1 MAVKQHDF
9 EADTGKILD
18 IVINSLYSEKEIFLR
33 ELISN
38 ASDAIDK
45 RHYLAA
51 TDQSLQSAQGYAITL
66 CADEKAKTL
75 TISDNGVGMDEAD
88 MNSALG
94 TIARSG
100 SKAFLEQIQ
109 TETAQN
115 SKSGDK
121 KSGDKKSKNAF
132 SLIGQFGVGFYSA
145 FMVADSVEV
154 VSRKAG
160 QDGAWKWSSDGKN
173 GYSLDKAE
181 RAEAG
186 TDITLYLKKD
196 EKEFLE
202 EARIDY
208 LVRKYSDHLA
218 YPVNWRPPQVDGPR
232 QLNTGSAIW
241 TRAKKDISTDDYTQ
255 FYRQIGAVYDE
266 PFMTL
271 HNSTEGMLNYT
282 SLLFV
287 PTARPFDLF
296 NPDRKSRMSLYI
308 NRVFITDECEDI
320 VPPWLRFIRG
330 VIDTPDMDLNVSRE
344 MLQKNPAV
352 QKIGKALIKR
362 ILGELK
368 KKKEKEPEAYE
379 AFWDQFGLVLK
390 EGLYEDYDNRDKI
403 LDICLFRSARSGT
416 LISLA
421 DYVAAMPKSQD
432 KIYTLSA
439 ETAEQAENSP
449 HLEGFRARD
458 IDVLLMTDPVDEF
471 WMQAVTEFDGKG
483 FVSATRGVSDLD
495 KVAPKTDA
503 KEDAEQPDE
512 DARNQEFASMI
523 AKVKSTLGDD
533 IKDVRLSKTLTDS
546 PVCLVADEEGMDI
559 QMERLMK
566 AHNKDFSGSPRIL
579 EINPDHK
586 LIKGMASQIAAN
598 ADAELMEDAAKM
610 LLDQAQILEGRPP
623 SSLTEFARRMTR
635 LMERGLSA

>member
-1 MAVKQHDF
+1 MAAKQHDF

-38 ASDAIDK
+38 ASDALDK
-45 RHYLAA
+45 RRYMAA
-51 TDQSLQSAQGYAITL
+51 TDQSLQSETGYAIHIV
-66 CADEKAKTL
+66 ADEKAKTL
-75 TISDNGVGMDEAD
+75 TISDNGVGMDDAD
-88 MNSALG
+88 MASALG

-100 SKAFLEQIQ
+100 SKAFIEQIQ
-109 TETAQN
+109 AET
-115 SKSGDK
+115 SS
-121 KSGDKKSKNAF
+121 DKKSKDAF

-145 FMVADSVEV
+145 FMVADKIDVI
-154 VSRKAG
+154 SRKAG
-160 QDGAWKWSSDGKN
+160 DEKAWHWSSDGKT
-173 GYSLDKAE
+173 GYSLDEAK
-181 RAEAG
+181 RAQAG
-186 TDITLYLKKD
+186 TDITLHLKKGEKDFLD
-196 EKEFLE
+196 ET
-202 EARIDY
+202 RIGY
-208 LVRKYSDHLA
+208 LVRKYSDHLGYA
-218 YPVNWRPPQVDGPR
+218 VNWQPPKVDEPR

-241 TRAKKDISTDDYTQ
+241 TRAKKDISEEDYTQ

-287 PTARPFDLF
+287 PTSRPFDLF

-344 MLQKNPAV
+344 MLQKNPSV

-368 KKKEKEPEAYE
+368 KKKEKDPEAYE
-379 AFWDQFGLVLK
+379 AFWDQFGMVLK
-390 EGLYEDYDNRDKI
+390 EGLYEDIESRDKI
-403 LDICLFRSARSGT
+403 LEICLFRSARSGT

-421 DYVAAMPKSQD
+421 DYVAAMPDTQD

-439 ETAEQAENSP
+439 ENAEQAETSP

-471 WMQAVTEFDGKG
+471 WMQAVTEFEGKA
-483 FVSATRGVSDLD
+483 FASATRGISDLD
-495 KVAPKTDA
+495 KVAPKLDSE
-503 KEDAEQPDE
+503 KAEETPDD
-512 DARNQEFASMI
+512 DARNQEFASLI
-523 AKVKSTLGDD
+523 TKVKATLGEDV
-533 IKDVRLSKTLTDS
+533 KEVRLSKTLTDS

-566 AHNKDFSGSPRIL
+566 AHNKDFAGSPRIL

-586 LIKGMASQIAAN
+586 LIKGMASQIEAN
-598 ADAELMEDAAKM
+598 GDPALLDDAAKM

-623 SSLTEFARRMTR
+623 ASLTEFAKRMTR

>member
-1 MAVKQHDF
+1 MAVKQYDF

-51 TDQSLQSAQGYAITL
+51 TDQSLQSEQGYAITL
-66 CADEKAKTL
+66 TADEKAKTL
-75 TISDNGVGMDEAD
+75 TISDNGVGMDDAD

-109 TETAQN
+109 AESAQN
-115 SKSGDK
+115 S

-145 FMVADSVEV
+145 FMVADKVDV

-160 QDGAWKWSSDGKN
+160 DKQGWSWSSDGKS
-173 GYSLDKAE
+173 GYSLDRAE

-186 TDITLYLKKD
+186 TDITLHLKKD

-218 YPVNWRPPQVDGPR
+218 YPVNWQPPQVDEPR

-241 TRAKKDISTDDYTQ
+241 TRAKKDISSEDYTQ

-266 PFMTL
+266 PFMTM

-379 AFWDQFGLVLK
+379 EFWDQFGLVLK

-403 LDICLFRSARSGT
+403 LDICLFRSARSGA

-421 DYVAAMPKSQD
+421 DYVAAMPEAQD

-483 FVSATRGVSDLD
+483 FASATRGVSDLD
-495 KVAPKTDA
+495 KISPKTDA
-503 KEDAEQPDE
+503 KDEAEKPDE
-512 DARNQEFASMI
+512 DARNQEFASLLT
-523 AKVKSTLGDD
+523 KVKSTLGED

-566 AHNKDFSGSPRIL
+566 AHNKDFAGSPRIL

-586 LIKGMASQIAAN
+586 LIKGMASQIEAN
-598 ADAELMEDAAKM
+598 ADPQLIEDAAKM

-623 SSLTEFARRMTR
+623 ASLTEFARRMTR

>member
-51 TDQSLQSAQGYAITL
+51 TDQSLQSARGYAITL

-109 TETAQN
+109 AETAQN
-115 SKSGDK
+115 SKA
-121 KSGDKKSKNAF
+121 GDKKSKNAF

-145 FMVADSVEV
+145 FMVADKVDV

-173 GYSLDKAE
+173 GYSLDQAE

-202 EARIDY
+202 EARLDY

-218 YPVNWRPPQVDGPR
+218 YPVNWQPPQVDAPR

-241 TRAKKDISTDDYTQ
+241 TRAKKDISPEDYTQ
-255 FYRQIGAVYDE
+255 FYRQVGAVYDE
-266 PFMTL
+266 PFMTM
-271 HNSTEGMLNYT
+271 HNSTEGLLNYT

-368 KKKEKEPEAYE
+368 KKKEKEPESYE
-379 AFWDQFGLVLK
+379 EFWDQFGLVLK

-421 DYVAAMPKSQD
+421 EYVAAMPESQD

-471 WMQAVTEFDGKG
+471 WMQAVTEFEGKG

-503 KEDAEQPDE
+503 KDDAEQPDD
-512 DARNQEFASMI
+512 DARNQEFAALI
-523 AKVKSTLGDD
+523 AKVKTTLGED

-566 AHNKDFSGSPRIL
+566 AHNKDFAGSPRIL

-586 LIKGMASQIAAN
+586 LIKGMASQIDAN
-598 ADAELMEDAAKM
+598 ADPELMEDAAKM

-623 SSLTEFARRMTR
+623 ASLTEFA
-635 LMERGLSA
+635 

>member
-75 TISDNGVGMDEAD
+75 TISDNGIGMDEAD

-109 TETAQN
+109 AETAQN
-115 SKSGDK
+115 S

-145 FMVADSVEV
+145 FMVADKVDV

-160 QDGAWKWSSDGKN
+160 QNGAWKWSSDGRN
-173 GYSLDKAE
+173 GYSLDQAE

-196 EKEFLE
+196 EKEFLD
-202 EARIDY
+202 EARLDY

-218 YPVNWRPPQVDGPR
+218 YPVNWQPPQVDAPR

-241 TRAKKDISTDDYTQ
+241 TRAKKDISPEDYTQ

-266 PFMTL
+266 PFMTM
-271 HNSTEGMLNYT
+271 HNSTEGLLNYT

-379 AFWDQFGLVLK
+379 EFWEQFGLVLK
-390 EGLYEDYDNRDKI
+390 EGLYEDIDNRDKI

-421 DYVAAMPKSQD
+421 EYVAAMPESQD

-471 WMQAVTEFDGKG
+471 WMQAVTEFDGKA

-503 KEDAEQPDE
+503 KPDAEQPDE
-512 DARNQEFASMI
+512 DSRNQEFAPLI
-523 AKVKSTLGDD
+523 AKVKTTLGED

-566 AHNKDFSGSPRIL
+566 AHNKDFAGSPRIL

-586 LIKGMASQIAAN
+586 LIKGMASQIDSN
-598 ADAELMEDAAKM
+598 ADPELMEDAARM

-623 SSLTEFARRMTR
+623 ASLTEFARRMTR

>member
-1 MAVKQHDF
+1 MAAKQHDF

-38 ASDAIDK
+38 ASDALDK
-45 RHYLAA
+45 RRYMAA
-51 TDQSLQSAQGYAITL
+51 TDQSLQSETGYAIHIV
-66 CADEKAKTL
+66 ADEKVKTL
-75 TISDNGVGMDEAD
+75 TISDNGVGMDDAD
-88 MNSALG
+88 MASALG

-100 SKAFLEQIQ
+100 SKAFIEQIQ
-109 TETAQN
+109 AET
-115 SKSGDK
+115 SS
-121 KSGDKKSKNAF
+121 DKKSKDAF

-145 FMVADSVEV
+145 FMVADKIDVI
-154 VSRKAG
+154 SRKAG
-160 QDGAWKWSSDGKN
+160 DEKAWHWSSDGKT
-173 GYSLDKAE
+173 GYSLDEAK
-181 RAEAG
+181 RAQAG
-186 TDITLYLKKD
+186 TDITLHLKKGEKDFLD
-196 EKEFLE
+196 ET
-202 EARIDY
+202 RIGY
-208 LVRKYSDHLA
+208 LVRKYSDHLGYA
-218 YPVNWRPPQVDGPR
+218 VNWQPPKVDEPR

-241 TRAKKDISTDDYTQ
+241 TRTKKDISEEDYTQ

-287 PTARPFDLF
+287 PTSRPFDLF

-344 MLQKNPAV
+344 MLQKNPSV

-362 ILGELK
+362 VLGELK
-368 KKKEKEPEAYE
+368 KKKEKDPEAYE
-379 AFWDQFGLVLK
+379 AFWDQFGMVLK
-390 EGLYEDYDNRDKI
+390 EGLYEDIESRDKI
-403 LDICLFRSARSGT
+403 LEICLFRSARSGT

-421 DYVAAMPKSQD
+421 DYVAAMPDTQD

-439 ETAEQAENSP
+439 ENAEQAENSP

-471 WMQAVTEFDGKG
+471 WMQAVTEFEGKA
-483 FVSATRGVSDLD
+483 FASATRGISDLD
-495 KVAPKTDA
+495 KVAPKSDSE
-503 KEDAEQPDE
+503 KAEETPDD
-512 DARNQEFASMI
+512 DARNQEFASLI
-523 AKVKSTLGDD
+523 TKVKATLGEDV
-533 IKDVRLSKTLTDS
+533 KEVRLSKTLTDS

-566 AHNKDFSGSPRIL
+566 AHNKDFAGSPRIL

-586 LIKGMASQIAAN
+586 LIKGMASQIEAN
-598 ADAELMEDAAKM
+598 GDPELLDDAAKM

-623 SSLTEFARRMTR
+623 ASLTEFAKRMTR

>member
-1 MAVKQHDF
+1 MAAKQHDF

-38 ASDAIDK
+38 ASDALDK
-45 RHYLAA
+45 RRYMAA
-51 TDQSLQSAQGYAITL
+51 TDQSLQSETGYAIHIV
-66 CADEKAKTL
+66 ADEKVKTL
-75 TISDNGVGMDEAD
+75 TISDNGVGMDDAD
-88 MNSALG
+88 MASALG

-100 SKAFLEQIQ
+100 SKAFIEQIQ
-109 TETAQN
+109 AET
-115 SKSGDK
+115 SS
-121 KSGDKKSKNAF
+121 DKKSKDAF

-145 FMVADSVEV
+145 FMVADKIDVI
-154 VSRKAG
+154 SRKAG
-160 QDGAWKWSSDGKN
+160 DEKAWHWSSDGKT
-173 GYSLDKAE
+173 GYSLDEAK
-181 RAEAG
+181 RAQAG
-186 TDITLYLKKD
+186 TDITLHLKKGEKDFLD
-196 EKEFLE
+196 ET
-202 EARIDY
+202 RIGY
-208 LVRKYSDHLA
+208 LVRKYSDHLGYA
-218 YPVNWRPPQVDGPR
+218 VNWQPPKVDEPR

-241 TRAKKDISTDDYTQ
+241 TRTKKDISEEDYTQ

-287 PTARPFDLF
+287 PTSRPFDLF

-344 MLQKNPAV
+344 MLQKNPSV

-368 KKKEKEPEAYE
+368 KKKEKDPEAYE
-379 AFWDQFGLVLK
+379 AFWDQFGMVLK
-390 EGLYEDYDNRDKI
+390 EGLYEDIESRDKI
-403 LDICLFRSARSGT
+403 LEICLFRSARSGT

-421 DYVAAMPKSQD
+421 DYVAAMPDTQD

-439 ETAEQAENSP
+439 ENAEQAETSP

-471 WMQAVTEFDGKG
+471 WMQAVTEFEGKA
-483 FVSATRGVSDLD
+483 FASATRGISDLD
-495 KVAPKTDA
+495 KVAPKS
-503 KEDAEQPDE
+503 DAEKAEETPDD
-512 DARNQEFASMI
+512 DARNQEFASLI
-523 AKVKSTLGDD
+523 TKVKATLGEDV
-533 IKDVRLSKTLTDS
+533 KEVRLSKTLTDS

-566 AHNKDFSGSPRIL
+566 AHNKDFAGSPRIL

-586 LIKGMASQIAAN
+586 LIKGMASQIEAN
-598 ADAELMEDAAKM
+598 GDPALLDDAAKM

-623 SSLTEFARRMTR
+623 ASLTEFAKRMTR

>member
-1 MAVKQHDF
+1 MAAKQHDF

-38 ASDAIDK
+38 ASDALDK
-45 RHYLAA
+45 RRYMAA
-51 TDQSLQSAQGYAITL
+51 TDQSLHSETGYAIHIV
-66 CADEKAKTL
+66 ADEKAKTL
-75 TISDNGVGMDEAD
+75 TISDNGVGMDDAD
-88 MNSALG
+88 MASALG

-100 SKAFLEQIQ
+100 SKAFIEQIQ
-109 TETAQN
+109 AET
-115 SKSGDK
+115 SS
-121 KSGDKKSKNAF
+121 DKKSKDAF

-145 FMVADSVEV
+145 FMVADKIDVI
-154 VSRKAG
+154 SRKAG
-160 QDGAWKWSSDGKN
+160 DEKAWHWSSDGKT
-173 GYSLDKAE
+173 GYSLDEAK
-181 RAEAG
+181 RAQAG
-186 TDITLYLKKD
+186 TDITLHLKKGEKDFLD
-196 EKEFLE
+196 ET
-202 EARIDY
+202 RIGY
-208 LVRKYSDHLA
+208 LVRKYSDHLGYA
-218 YPVNWRPPQVDGPR
+218 VNWQPPKVDEPR

-241 TRAKKDISTDDYTQ
+241 TRTKKDISEEDYTQ

-287 PTARPFDLF
+287 PTSRPFDLF

-344 MLQKNPAV
+344 MLQKNPSV

-368 KKKEKEPEAYE
+368 KKKEKDPEAYE
-379 AFWDQFGLVLK
+379 AFWDQFGMVLK
-390 EGLYEDYDNRDKI
+390 EGLYEDIENRDKI
-403 LDICLFRSARSGT
+403 LEICLFRSARSGT

-421 DYVAAMPKSQD
+421 DYVAAMPDTQD

-439 ETAEQAENSP
+439 ENAEQAETSP

-471 WMQAVTEFDGKG
+471 WMQAVTEFEGKA
-483 FVSATRGVSDLD
+483 FASATRGISDLD
-495 KVAPKTDA
+495 KVAPKS
-503 KEDAEQPDE
+503 DAEKAEETPDD
-512 DARNQEFASMI
+512 DARNQEFASLI
-523 AKVKSTLGDD
+523 TKVKATLGEDV
-533 IKDVRLSKTLTDS
+533 KEVRLSKTLTDS

-566 AHNKDFSGSPRIL
+566 AHNKDFAGSPRIL
-579 EINPDHK
+579 EINPNHK
-586 LIKGMASQIAAN
+586 LIKGMASQIEAN
-598 ADAELMEDAAKM
+598 GDPALLDDAAKM

-623 SSLTEFARRMTR
+623 ASLTEFAKRMTR

>member
-18 IVINSLYSEKEIFLR
+18 IVIHSLYSEKEIFLR

-51 TDQSLQSAQGYAITL
+51 SDQSLQSETGYAITL
-66 CADEKAKTL
+66 SADEKAKTL
-75 TISDNGVGMDEAD
+75 TISDNGIGMDEAD

-100 SKAFLEQIQ
+100 SKAFLEHIQ
-109 TETAQN
+109 ATSGQKD
-115 SKSGDK
+115 KSGDK
-121 KSGDKKSKNAF
+121 KSGDSF

-145 FMVADSVEV
+145 FMVAEKVDVI
-154 VSRKAG
+154 SRKAG
-160 QDGAWKWSSDGKN
+160 QKAAWKWSSDGKN
-173 GYSLDKAE
+173 GYSLEEAE
-181 RAEAG
+181 RDIAG
-186 TDITLYLKKD
+186 TDIILYLKKE
-196 EKEFLE
+196 EKEFLD
-202 EARIDY
+202 EARISY

-218 YPVNWRPPQVDGPR
+218 YAVNWQPPKVDEAR

-241 TRAKKDISTDDYTQ
+241 TRAKKDISEEDYTQ

-266 PFMTL
+266 PFMTM

-287 PTARPFDLF
+287 PSARPFDLF

-352 QKIGKALIKR
+352 QKISKALIKR

-368 KKKEKEPEAYE
+368 KKKEKDPEAYE
-379 AFWDQFGLVLK
+379 EFWDQFGLVLK
-390 EGLYEDYDNRDKI
+390 EGLYEDYENRDKI
-403 LDICLFRSARSGT
+403 LEICLFRSARSGT
-416 LISLA
+416 LVSLA
-421 DYVAAMPKSQD
+421 DYVAAMPEKQD

-439 ETAEQAENSP
+439 ETPEQAENSP

-471 WMQAVTEFDGKG
+471 WMQAVTEFEGKS
-483 FVSATRGVSDLD
+483 FASATRGVSDLD

-503 KEDAEQPDE
+503 KKDEKQPDE
-512 DARNQEFASMI
+512 DARNKEFAPLI
-523 AKVKSTLGDD
+523 ARVKTTLGES

-566 AHNKDFSGSPRIL
+566 AHNKDFAGSPRIL

-586 LIKGMASQIAAN
+586 LIKGMASQISGN
-598 ADAELMEDAAKM
+598 ADPELIEDAAKM

-623 SSLTEFARRMTR
+623 ASLTDFARRMTR

>member
-1 MAVKQHDF
+1 MAAKQHDF

-38 ASDAIDK
+38 ASDALDK
-45 RHYLAA
+45 RRYMAA
-51 TDQSLQSAQGYAITL
+51 TDQSLQSETGYAIHIV
-66 CADEKAKTL
+66 ADEKAKTL
-75 TISDNGVGMDEAD
+75 TISDNGVGMDDAD
-88 MNSALG
+88 MASALG

-100 SKAFLEQIQ
+100 SKAFIEQIQ
-109 TETAQN
+109 AET
-115 SKSGDK
+115 SS
-121 KSGDKKSKNAF
+121 DKKSKDAF

-145 FMVADSVEV
+145 FMVADKIDVI
-154 VSRKAG
+154 SRKAG
-160 QDGAWKWSSDGKN
+160 DEKAWHWSSDGKT
-173 GYSLDKAE
+173 GYSLDEAK
-181 RAEAG
+181 RAQAG
-186 TDITLYLKKD
+186 TDITLHLKKGEKDFLD
-196 EKEFLE
+196 ET
-202 EARIDY
+202 RIGY
-208 LVRKYSDHLA
+208 LVRKYSDHLGYA
-218 YPVNWRPPQVDGPR
+218 VNWQPPKVDEPR

-241 TRAKKDISTDDYTQ
+241 TRAKKDISEEDYTQ

-287 PTARPFDLF
+287 PTSRPFDLF

-344 MLQKNPAV
+344 MLQKNPSV

-368 KKKEKEPEAYE
+368 KKKEKDPEAYE
-379 AFWDQFGLVLK
+379 AFWDQFGMVLK
-390 EGLYEDYDNRDKI
+390 EGLYEDIESRDKI
-403 LDICLFRSARSGT
+403 LEICLFRSARSGT

-421 DYVAAMPKSQD
+421 DYVAAMPDTQD

-439 ETAEQAENSP
+439 ENAEQAETSP

-471 WMQAVTEFDGKG
+471 WMQAVTEFEGKA
-483 FVSATRGVSDLD
+483 FASATRGISDLD
-495 KVAPKTDA
+495 KVAPKSDSE
-503 KEDAEQPDE
+503 KAEEIPDD
-512 DARNQEFASMI
+512 DARNQEFASLI
-523 AKVKSTLGDD
+523 TKVKATLGEDV
-533 IKDVRLSKTLTDS
+533 KEVRLSKTLTDS

-566 AHNKDFSGSPRIL
+566 AHNKDFAGSPRIL

-586 LIKGMASQIAAN
+586 LIKGMASQIEAN
-598 ADAELMEDAAKM
+598 GDPALLDDAAKM

-623 SSLTEFARRMTR
+623 ASLTEFAKRMTR

>member
-1 MAVKQHDF
+1 MAAKQHDF

-38 ASDAIDK
+38 ASDALDK
-45 RHYLAA
+45 RRYMAA
-51 TDQSLQSAQGYAITL
+51 TDQSLHSETGYAIHIV
-66 CADEKAKTL
+66 ADEKAKTL
-75 TISDNGVGMDEAD
+75 TISDNGVGMDDAD
-88 MNSALG
+88 MASALG

-100 SKAFLEQIQ
+100 SKAFIEQIQ
-109 TETAQN
+109 AET
-115 SKSGDK
+115 SS
-121 KSGDKKSKNAF
+121 DKKSKDAF

-145 FMVADSVEV
+145 FMVADKIDVI
-154 VSRKAG
+154 SRKAG
-160 QDGAWKWSSDGKN
+160 DEKAWHWSSDGKT
-173 GYSLDKAE
+173 GYSLDEAK
-181 RAEAG
+181 RAQAG
-186 TDITLYLKKD
+186 TDITLHLKKGEKDFLD
-196 EKEFLE
+196 ET
-202 EARIDY
+202 RIGY
-208 LVRKYSDHLA
+208 LVRKYSDHLGYA
-218 YPVNWRPPQVDGPR
+218 VNWQPPKVDEPR

-241 TRAKKDISTDDYTQ
+241 TRTKKDISEEDYTQ

-287 PTARPFDLF
+287 PTSRPFDLF

-344 MLQKNPAV
+344 MLQKNPSV

-368 KKKEKEPEAYE
+368 KKKEKDPEAYE
-379 AFWDQFGLVLK
+379 AFWDQFGMVLK
-390 EGLYEDYDNRDKI
+390 EGLYEDIESRDKI
-403 LDICLFRSARSGT
+403 LEICLFRSARSGT

-421 DYVAAMPKSQD
+421 DYLAAMPDTQD

-439 ETAEQAENSP
+439 ENAEQAETSP

-471 WMQAVTEFDGKG
+471 WMQAVTEFEGKA
-483 FVSATRGVSDLD
+483 FASATRGISDLD
-495 KVAPKTDA
+495 KVAPKS
-503 KEDAEQPDE
+503 DAEKAEETPDD
-512 DARNQEFASMI
+512 DARNQEFASLI
-523 AKVKSTLGDD
+523 TKVKATLGEDV
-533 IKDVRLSKTLTDS
+533 KEVRLSKTLTDS

-566 AHNKDFSGSPRIL
+566 AHNKDFAGSPRIL
-579 EINPDHK
+579 EINPNHK
-586 LIKGMASQIAAN
+586 LIKGMASQIEAN
-598 ADAELMEDAAKM
+598 GDPALLDDAAKM

-623 SSLTEFARRMTR
+623 ASLTEFAKRMTR

>member
-1 MAVKQHDF
+1 M
-9 EADTGKILD
+9 
-18 IVINSLYSEKEIFLR
+18 
-33 ELISN
+33 
-38 ASDAIDK
+38 
-45 RHYLAA
+45 AA
-51 TDQSLQSAQGYAITL
+51 TDQSLQSETGYAIHIV
-66 CADEKAKTL
+66 ADEKAKTL
-75 TISDNGVGMDEAD
+75 TISDNGVGMDDAD
-88 MNSALG
+88 MASALG

-100 SKAFLEQIQ
+100 SKAFIEQIQ
-109 TETAQN
+109 AET
-115 SKSGDK
+115 SS
-121 KSGDKKSKNAF
+121 DKKSKDAF

-145 FMVADSVEV
+145 FMVADKIDVI
-154 VSRKAG
+154 SRKAG
-160 QDGAWKWSSDGKN
+160 DEKAWHWSSDGKT
-173 GYSLDKAE
+173 GYSLDEAK
-181 RAEAG
+181 RAQAG
-186 TDITLYLKKD
+186 TDITLHLKKGEKDFLD
-196 EKEFLE
+196 ET
-202 EARIDY
+202 RIGY
-208 LVRKYSDHLA
+208 LVRKYSDHLGYA
-218 YPVNWRPPQVDGPR
+218 VNWQPPKVDEPR

-241 TRAKKDISTDDYTQ
+241 TRAKKDISEEDYTQ

-287 PTARPFDLF
+287 PTSRPFDLF

-344 MLQKNPAV
+344 MLQKNPSV

-368 KKKEKEPEAYE
+368 KKKEKDPEAYE
-379 AFWDQFGLVLK
+379 AFWDQFGMVLK
-390 EGLYEDYDNRDKI
+390 EGLYEDIESRDKI
-403 LDICLFRSARSGT
+403 LEICLFRSARSGT

-421 DYVAAMPKSQD
+421 DYVAAMPDTQD

-439 ETAEQAENSP
+439 ENAEQAETSP

-471 WMQAVTEFDGKG
+471 WMQAVTEFEGKA
-483 FVSATRGVSDLD
+483 FASATRGISDLD
-495 KVAPKTDA
+495 KVAPKSDSE
-503 KEDAEQPDE
+503 KAEEIPDD
-512 DARNQEFASMI
+512 DARNQEFASLI
-523 AKVKSTLGDD
+523 TKVKATLGEDV
-533 IKDVRLSKTLTDS
+533 KEVRLSKTLTDS

-566 AHNKDFSGSPRIL
+566 AHNKDFAGSPRIL

-586 LIKGMASQIAAN
+586 LIKGMASQIEAN
-598 ADAELMEDAAKM
+598 GDPALLDDAAKM

-623 SSLTEFARRMTR
+623 ASLTEFAKRMTR

>member
-1 MAVKQHDF
+1 
-9 EADTGKILD
+9 
-18 IVINSLYSEKEIFLR
+18 
-33 ELISN
+33 
-38 ASDAIDK
+38 
-45 RHYLAA
+45 
-51 TDQSLQSAQGYAITL
+51 
-66 CADEKAKTL
+66 
-75 TISDNGVGMDEAD
+75 MDEAD

-109 TETAQN
+109 TETAHN
-115 SKSGDK
+115 SKTGDK

-218 YPVNWRPPQVDGPR
+218 YPVNWQPPQVDAPR

-241 TRAKKDISTDDYTQ
+241 TRAKKDILPEDYTQ

-379 AFWDQFGLVLK
+379 AFWNQFGLVLK

-421 DYVAAMPKSQD
+421 DYVAAMPESQD

-439 ETAEQAENSP
+439 ETPEQAENSP

-483 FVSATRGVSDLD
+483 FISATRGVSDLD

-503 KEDAEQPDE
+503 KDDAEKPDE
-512 DARNQEFASMI
+512 DARNQEFASLI
-523 AKVKSTLGDD
+523 AKVKSTLGED

-546 PVCLVADEEGMDI
+546 PVCLVADEDGMDI

-566 AHNKDFSGSPRIL
+566 AHNKDFAGSPRIL

-598 ADAELMEDAAKM
+598 ADPELMEDAAKM

-623 SSLTEFARRMTR
+623 ANLTEFARRMTR

>member
-1 MAVKQHDF
+1 MAAKQHDF

-38 ASDAIDK
+38 ASDALDK
-45 RHYLAA
+45 RRYMAA
-51 TDQSLQSAQGYAITL
+51 TDQSLQSETGYFINIV
-66 CADEKAKTL
+66 ADEKAKTL
-75 TISDNGVGMDEAD
+75 TISDNGVGMDDAD
-88 MNSALG
+88 MASALG

-100 SKAFLEQIQ
+100 SKAFIEQIQ
-109 TETAQN
+109 AET
-115 SKSGDK
+115 SS
-121 KSGDKKSKNAF
+121 DKKSKDAF

-145 FMVADSVEV
+145 FMVADKIDVI
-154 VSRKAG
+154 SRKAG
-160 QDGAWKWSSDGKN
+160 DEKAWHWSSDGKT
-173 GYSLDKAE
+173 GYSLDKAG
-181 RAEAG
+181 RGQAG
-186 TDITLYLKKD
+186 TDITLHLKKGERDFLD
-196 EKEFLE
+196 ET
-202 EARIDY
+202 RIGY
-208 LVRKYSDHLA
+208 LVRKYSDHLGYA
-218 YPVNWRPPQVDGPR
+218 VNWQPPKVDEPR

-241 TRAKKDISTDDYTQ
+241 TRAKKDISEEDYTQ

-287 PTARPFDLF
+287 PTSRPFDLF

-344 MLQKNPAV
+344 MLQKNPSV

-368 KKKEKEPEAYE
+368 KKKEKDPEAYE
-379 AFWDQFGLVLK
+379 AFWDQFGMVLK
-390 EGLYEDYDNRDKI
+390 EGLYEDIENRDKI
-403 LDICLFRSARSGT
+403 LEICLFRSARSGT

-421 DYVAAMPKSQD
+421 DYVAAMPDTQD

-439 ETAEQAENSP
+439 ENAEQAETSP

-471 WMQAVTEFDGKG
+471 WMQAVTEFEGKA
-483 FVSATRGVSDLD
+483 FTSATRGVSDLD
-495 KVAPKTDA
+495 KVAPKSDSE
-503 KEDAEQPDE
+503 KAEEAPDD
-512 DARNQEFASMI
+512 DARNQEFASLI
-523 AKVKSTLGDD
+523 TKVKATLGEDV
-533 IKDVRLSKTLTDS
+533 KEVRLSKTLTDS

-566 AHNKDFSGSPRIL
+566 AHNKDFAGSPRIL
-579 EINPDHK
+579 EINPGHK
-586 LIKGMASQIAAN
+586 LIKGMASQIEAN
-598 ADAELMEDAAKM
+598 GDPALLDDAAKM

-623 SSLTEFARRMTR
+623 ASLTEFAKRMTR

>member
-1 MAVKQHDF
+1 MAAKQHDF

-38 ASDAIDK
+38 ASDALDK
-45 RHYLAA
+45 RRYMAA
-51 TDQSLQSAQGYAITL
+51 TDQSLQSETGYAIHIV
-66 CADEKAKTL
+66 ADEKAKTL
-75 TISDNGVGMDEAD
+75 TISDNGVGMDDAD
-88 MNSALG
+88 MASALG

-100 SKAFLEQIQ
+100 SKAFIEQIQ
-109 TETAQN
+109 AET
-115 SKSGDK
+115 SS
-121 KSGDKKSKNAF
+121 DKKSKDAF

-145 FMVADSVEV
+145 FMVADKIDVI
-154 VSRKAG
+154 SRKAG
-160 QDGAWKWSSDGKN
+160 DEKAWHWSSDGKT
-173 GYSLDKAE
+173 GYSLDEAK
-181 RAEAG
+181 RAQAG
-186 TDITLYLKKD
+186 TDITLHLKKGEKDFLD
-196 EKEFLE
+196 ET
-202 EARIDY
+202 RIGY
-208 LVRKYSDHLA
+208 LVRKYSDHLGYA
-218 YPVNWRPPQVDGPR
+218 VNWQPPKVDEPR

-241 TRAKKDISTDDYTQ
+241 TRAKKDISEEDYTQ

-287 PTARPFDLF
+287 PTSRPFDLF

-344 MLQKNPAV
+344 MLQKNPSV

-368 KKKEKEPEAYE
+368 KKKEKDPEAYE
-379 AFWDQFGLVLK
+379 AFWDQFGMVLK
-390 EGLYEDYDNRDKI
+390 EGLYEDIENRDKI
-403 LDICLFRSARSGT
+403 LEICLFRSARSGT

-421 DYVAAMPKSQD
+421 DYVAAMPDTQD

-439 ETAEQAENSP
+439 ENAEQAETSP

-471 WMQAVTEFDGKG
+471 WMQAVTEFEGKA
-483 FVSATRGVSDLD
+483 FASATRGISDLD
-495 KVAPKTDA
+495 KVAPKSDSE
-503 KEDAEQPDE
+503 KAEEIPDD
-512 DARNQEFASMI
+512 DARNQEFASLI
-523 AKVKSTLGDD
+523 TKVKATLGEDV
-533 IKDVRLSKTLTDS
+533 KEVRLSKTLTDS

-566 AHNKDFSGSPRIL
+566 AHNKDFAGSPRIL

-586 LIKGMASQIAAN
+586 LIKGMASQIEAN
-598 ADAELMEDAAKM
+598 GDPALLDDAAKM

-623 SSLTEFARRMTR
+623 ASLTEFAKRMTR

>member
-1 MAVKQHDF
+1 MAAKQHDF

-38 ASDAIDK
+38 ASDALDK
-45 RHYLAA
+45 RRYMAA
-51 TDQSLQSAQGYAITL
+51 TDQSLQSETGYAIHIV
-66 CADEKAKTL
+66 ADEKAKTL
-75 TISDNGVGMDEAD
+75 TISDNGVGMDDAD
-88 MNSALG
+88 MASALG

-100 SKAFLEQIQ
+100 SKAFIEQIQ
-109 TETAQN
+109 AET
-115 SKSGDK
+115 SS
-121 KSGDKKSKNAF
+121 DKKSKDAF

-145 FMVADSVEV
+145 FMVADKIDVI
-154 VSRKAG
+154 SRKAG
-160 QDGAWKWSSDGKN
+160 DEKAWHWSSDGKT
-173 GYSLDKAE
+173 GYSLDEAK
-181 RAEAG
+181 RAQAG
-186 TDITLYLKKD
+186 TDITLHLKKGEKDFLD
-196 EKEFLE
+196 ET
-202 EARIDY
+202 RIGY
-208 LVRKYSDHLA
+208 LVRKYSDHLGYA
-218 YPVNWRPPQVDGPR
+218 VNWQPPKVDEPR

-241 TRAKKDISTDDYTQ
+241 TRAKKDISEEDYTQ

-287 PTARPFDLF
+287 PTSRPFDLF

-344 MLQKNPAV
+344 MLQKNPSV

-368 KKKEKEPEAYE
+368 KKKEKDPEAYE
-379 AFWDQFGLVLK
+379 AFWDQFGMVLK
-390 EGLYEDYDNRDKI
+390 EGLYEDIESRDKI
-403 LDICLFRSARSGT
+403 LEICLFRSARSGT

-421 DYVAAMPKSQD
+421 DYLAAMPDTQD

-439 ETAEQAENSP
+439 ENAEQAETSP

-471 WMQAVTEFDGKG
+471 WMQAVTEFEGKA
-483 FVSATRGVSDLD
+483 FASATRGISDLD
-495 KVAPKTDA
+495 KVAPKS
-503 KEDAEQPDE
+503 DAEKAEETPDD
-512 DARNQEFASMI
+512 DARNQEFASLI
-523 AKVKSTLGDD
+523 TKVKATLGEDV
-533 IKDVRLSKTLTDS
+533 KEVRLSKTLTDS

-566 AHNKDFSGSPRIL
+566 AHNKDFAGSPRIL
-579 EINPDHK
+579 EINPNHK
-586 LIKGMASQIAAN
+586 LIKGMASQIEAN
-598 ADAELMEDAAKM
+598 GDPALLDDAAKM

-623 SSLTEFARRMTR
+623 ASLTEFAKRMTR

>member
-1 MAVKQHDF
+1 MAAKQHDF

-38 ASDAIDK
+38 ASDALDK
-45 RHYLAA
+45 RRYMAA
-51 TDQSLQSAQGYAITL
+51 TDQSLQSETGYAIHIV
-66 CADEKAKTL
+66 ADEKAKTL
-75 TISDNGVGMDEAD
+75 TISDNGVGMDDAD
-88 MNSALG
+88 MASALG

-100 SKAFLEQIQ
+100 SKAFIEQIQ
-109 TETAQN
+109 AET
-115 SKSGDK
+115 SS
-121 KSGDKKSKNAF
+121 DKKSKDAF

-145 FMVADSVEV
+145 FMVADKIDVISC
-154 VSRKAG
+154 KAG
-160 QDGAWKWSSDGKN
+160 DEKAWHWSSDGKT
-173 GYSLDKAE
+173 GYSLDEAK
-181 RAEAG
+181 RAQAG
-186 TDITLYLKKD
+186 TDITLHLKKGEKDFLD
-196 EKEFLE
+196 ET
-202 EARIDY
+202 RIGY
-208 LVRKYSDHLA
+208 LVRKYSDHLGYA
-218 YPVNWRPPQVDGPR
+218 VNWQPPKVDEPR

-241 TRAKKDISTDDYTQ
+241 TRAKKDISEEDYTQ

-287 PTARPFDLF
+287 PTSRPFDLF

-344 MLQKNPAV
+344 MLQKNPSV

-368 KKKEKEPEAYE
+368 KKKEKDPEAYE
-379 AFWDQFGLVLK
+379 AFWDQFGMVLK
-390 EGLYEDYDNRDKI
+390 EGLYEDIESRDKI
-403 LDICLFRSARSGT
+403 LEICLFRSARSGT

-421 DYVAAMPKSQD
+421 DYVAAMPDTQD

-439 ETAEQAENSP
+439 ENAEQAETSP

-471 WMQAVTEFDGKG
+471 WMQAVTEFEGKA
-483 FVSATRGVSDLD
+483 FASATRGISDLD
-495 KVAPKTDA
+495 KVAPKSDSE
-503 KEDAEQPDE
+503 KAEEIPDD
-512 DARNQEFASMI
+512 DARNQEFASLI
-523 AKVKSTLGDD
+523 TKVKATLGEDV
-533 IKDVRLSKTLTDS
+533 KEVRLSKTLTDS

-566 AHNKDFSGSPRIL
+566 AHNKDFAGSPRIL

-586 LIKGMASQIAAN
+586 LIKGMASQIEAN
-598 ADAELMEDAAKM
+598 GDPALLDDAAKM

-623 SSLTEFARRMTR
+623 ASLTEFAKRMTR